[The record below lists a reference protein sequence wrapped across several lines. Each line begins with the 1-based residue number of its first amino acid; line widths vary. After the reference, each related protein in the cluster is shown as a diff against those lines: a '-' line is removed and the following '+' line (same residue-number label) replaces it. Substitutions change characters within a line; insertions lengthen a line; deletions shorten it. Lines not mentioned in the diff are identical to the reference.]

1 MADTAEPPSVS
12 NVIVYWFMV
21 HWAVYVPLAAGIVKG
36 KAGLQPLNVYP
47 SFVGAVGAVTDVP

>member
-1 MADTAEPPSVS
+1 
-12 NVIVYWFMV
+12 MV